1 MTKDTA
7 PETPD
12 RLDDPIAAQPGY
24 DETETRIALSG
35 HPIHAMSV
43 AFPIALS
50 FCLLGA
56 DLLYWWTGDPFWAR
70 AALWPPAVGA
80 RCGHGGIYGMAWRQT
95 RLRLSARHV

>member
-56 DLLYWWTGDPFWAR
+56 DLLYWWTGDPFWDPCDHRRHPACGIGDELGPQAR
-70 AALWPPAVGA
+70 WL
-80 RCGHGGIYGMAWRQT
+80 
-95 RLRLSARHV
+95 